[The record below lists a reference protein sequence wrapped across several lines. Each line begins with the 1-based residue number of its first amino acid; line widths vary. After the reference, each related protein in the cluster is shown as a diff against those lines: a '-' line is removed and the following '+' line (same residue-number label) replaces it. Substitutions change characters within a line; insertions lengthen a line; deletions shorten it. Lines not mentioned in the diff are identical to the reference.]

1 LLPYG
6 ERGADVFD
14 ARASRRPPTPEAFEV
29 QLWMLRSRI
38 AGGLTERDMNL
49 LRIRNCFFATV
60 LFSAGALA
68 AAQEQSGPAKAVS
81 KGKPDDQ
88 PNMEIEKFGLVLHGG
103 AGTIERSKMT
113 AERERDYRAG
123 LERALIAGYEILKR
137 GGSSLDA
144 TEAAV
149 RVLED
154 DPHFNAGKGAVF
166 TSAGTNE
173 MDAAIMDGKT
183 LAAGAVASLRHI
195 KNPISLA
202 RLVMEKSGHVMMDGE
217 GAEAFAREN
226 GIELVDQKYFYTQ
239 ERWEALEK
247 VKAAE
252 KSRTGAAGKA
262 FVITD
267 QDRHGTVG
275 AVALDRNGNLA
286 AATSTGGTTNKRP
299 GRVGD
304 SPIIGAGTYANNAT
318 CAVSATGDG
327 EYFIRA
333 TVAHDVSALM
343 QYRGM
348 SLKEAAQSVLDK
360 VAKLGGTGGLIAI
373 DHQGNI
379 ALPFNTSGMYR
390 AYVDPNGKFVVEIYK

>member
-1 LLPYG
+1 VKLPH
-6 ERGADVFD
+6 A
-14 ARASRRPPTPEAFEV
+14 
-29 QLWMLRSRI
+29 I
-38 AGGLTERDMNL
+38 
-49 LRIRNCFFATV
+49 NCFFALM
-60 LFSAGALA
+60 LFSAA
-68 AAQEQSGPAKAVS
+68 ASELAQEPARSVTGSPEQAPEDQSKMQT
-81 KGKPDDQ
+81 K
-88 PNMEIEKFGLVLHGG
+88 KFGLVVHGG
-103 AGTIERSKMT
+103 AGTIDRSKMT
-113 AERERDYRAG
+113 PEREREYRAG
-123 LERALIAGYEILKR
+123 LERALTTGDEILKR

-173 MDAAIMDGKT
+173 LDAAIMDGKT
-183 LAAGAVASLRHI
+183 LKAGAVAAVKRV
-195 KNPISLA
+195 KNPVSLA

-217 GAEAFAREN
+217 GAEAFAQEN
-226 GIELVDQKYFYTQ
+226 GVELLPDQKYFYTQ
-239 ERWEALEK
+239 ERWDALQK
-247 VKAAE
+247 IKTAE
-252 KSRTGAAGKA
+252 KHRTGHAGKA
-262 FVITD
+262 LVITD

-275 AVALDRNGNLA
+275 AVALDQNGDLA

-304 SPIIGAGTYANNAT
+304 TPVIGAGTYANNVT

-343 QYRGM
+343 EYRGM
-348 SLKEAAQSVLDK
+348 SLKEAAQTVLEK

-373 DHQGNI
+373 DRQGNI
-379 ALPFNTSGMYR
+379 TLPFNTSGMYR
-390 AYVDPNGKFVVEIYK
+390 GYVDPNGKFVVEIYK

>member
-1 LLPYG
+1 MLASIVQRIALAGNASTLLPATQYI
-6 ERGADVFD
+6 RRMKV
-14 ARASRRPPTPEAFEV
+14 ARAFA
-29 QLWMLRSRI
+29 
-38 AGGLTERDMNL
+38 AD
-49 LRIRNCFFATV
+49 CFFAFM
-60 LFSAGALA
+60 LFSAVPIAFGTL
-68 AAQEQSGPAKAVS
+68 AQEPTRSLTATAERSPEN
-81 KGKPDDQ
+81 Q
-88 PNMEIEKFGLVLHGG
+88 PNMETRKIGLAIHGG

-113 AERERDYRAG
+113 PEREREYRAG
-123 LERALIAGYEILKR
+123 LERALTAGYEILKR

-154 DPHFNAGKGAVF
+154 DPNFNAGKGSVF

-183 LAAGAVASLRHI
+183 LAAGAVASLKHI

-202 RLVMEKSGHVMMDGE
+202 RLVMEKSGHVMMDCE
-217 GAEAFAREN
+217 GAEAFAKEN
-226 GIELVDQKYFYTQ
+226 GIELVAQKYFFTQ
-239 ERWEALEK
+239 KRWDALQK
-247 VKAAE
+247 IKAAE
-252 KSRTGAAGKA
+252 KTRTSGTGQP
-262 FVITD
+262 FRITD

-275 AVALDRNGNLA
+275 AVARDQNGNLA

-304 SPIIGAGTYANNAT
+304 TPIIGAGTYANNAT

-333 TVAHDVSALM
+333 TVGREVSALM
-343 QYRGM
+343 EYRGV
-348 SLKEAAQSVLDK
+348 SLKDAAQAALDK

-373 DHQGNI
+373 DHQGNVT
-379 ALPFNTSGMYR
+379 LPFNTAGMYR
-390 AYVDPNGKFVVEIYK
+390 GYADPNGKFVIEFYR